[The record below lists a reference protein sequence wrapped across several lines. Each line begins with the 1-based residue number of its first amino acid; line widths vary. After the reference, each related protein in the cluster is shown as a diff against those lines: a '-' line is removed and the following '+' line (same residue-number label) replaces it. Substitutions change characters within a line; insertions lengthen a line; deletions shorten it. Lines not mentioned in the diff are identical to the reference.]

1 MHRASRRAGVSKTAL
16 SAGVIIL
23 IVAGAGAYVFLTRS
37 STPVGSS
44 ATSSS
49 TNATGSSPVVGVQ
62 SGVDQLMTDFNG
74 RNVNGLTALY
84 ASDALV
90 IWSGALGGLQGMYPG
105 TGNIRILYAE
115 TVGKATR
122 IDANASDY
130 DESTSSPTQANVTYT
145 IKMIANSTVAGGIT
159 ATILVSEQWE
169 LATAGWRISLENWNY
184 THYDSTLIDK
194 SLGSATTFPQWGY
207 MLKGG
212 NPNLVSEKSFEWHA
226 APYVAASVYAFLAG
240 IIVIAFTR
248 FREKGR
254 GRVASKNSPNV

>member
-1 MHRASRRAGVSKTAL
+1 MHQGSRRAGFSRTAL
-16 SAGVIIL
+16 SAGVIIVIL
-23 IVAGAGAYVFLTRS
+23 AGAGAYVFLTRN
-37 STPVGSS
+37 STPVSSS
-44 ATSSS
+44 AASSS
-49 TNATGSSPVVGVQ
+49 TDAASSSPAVGVQ
-62 SGVDQLMTDFNG
+62 GGVDQLMTDFNG
-74 RNVNGLTALY
+74 RNVNGMTGLY

-122 IDANASDY
+122 LDANVSDY
-130 DESTSSPTQANVTYT
+130 YESTSSPTQANVTYT

-159 ATILVSEQWE
+159 GTILVSERWE
-169 LATAGWRISLENWNY
+169 LAGAGWRISLENWNY

-194 SLGSATTFPQWGY
+194 SLGTATTFPQWGY

-240 IIVIAFTR
+240 IIVIGLIR
-248 FREKGR
+248 FRKPGR
-254 GRVASKNSPNV
+254 PDLRSGERAKP